1 MRKLLLGF
9 LTVSILLIMPTLAQA
24 GPFSD
29 VPASSWVYRALQE
42 EASKGL
48 IVGYGDSTFS
58 GKRLATRYEMA
69 MVVARMLNN
78 FEKGQDE
85 TGNKIRLNASDI
97 ATLMKLAEEFKPEL
111 SSLDVKVLALEK
123 KSVNDSL
130 RFSGDA
136 TFSFGSESI
145 TYYK

>member
-1 MRKLLLGF
+1 LRKLLLGF
-9 LTVSILLIMPTLAQA
+9 LTLSILLIMPTLAQA

-29 VPASSWVYRALQE
+29 VPASSWVYKAVQE

-48 IVGYGDSTFS
+48 IIGYGDSIFT

-85 TGNKIRLNASDI
+85 IGNKIKLNTSDI

-111 SSLDVKVLALEK
+111 SSLDIKILSLEK
-123 KSVNDSL
+123 RSVNDSV

-136 TFSFGSESI
+136 MFSVGGESI
-145 TYYK
+145 TYNK

>member
-9 LTVSILLIMPTLAQA
+9 LTVSILLIMSTLAQA

-29 VPASSWVYRALQE
+29 VPASSWVYKAVQA

-48 IVGYGDSTFS
+48 IIGYGDSTFT
-58 GKRLATRYEMA
+58 GDRLATRYEMA

-85 TGNKIRLNASDI
+85 TGNKIRLNARDI
-97 ATLMKLAEEFKPEL
+97 ATLMKLAQEFKPEL

-136 TFSFGSESI
+136 MFSFGSESL